1 MRSKKVTQLFAG
13 LLVTAMV
20 VTGTVIPSTTAQA
33 KAKSVTIKTQKQ
45 LDAALKD
52 PKVTSIT
59 IKTSKGI
66 DLKIKTGDYGKK
78 NLVINAP
85 KATVNNYGNFKK
97 ISIQDGK
104 TVYDRGKA
112 NNIAVSDKNS
122 LKLYAGKQ
130 SKDTDITITSK
141 GSKIT
146 IVNNGS
152 VDSINVKGKSSV
164 TVGGS
169 AKEAPTITNNASG
182 SKIVTTM
189 DAAVVLNKSAS
200 LTVKS
205 GATLDS
211 LTMKADATVTVS
223 AGTTVNE
230 LIIDKADANVD
241 LKINGTVGKVIVDQ
255 KATINVSG
263 TTTDTITVENNASG
277 SEINS
282 AVKTDVSLNADA
294 KISLE
299 KGAEGSTVKTESADV
314 KPTVENKTDEKVTVT
329 DSTGKDSTIDS
340 GKTDADAK
348 PSTGNTNQGSTSG
361 GSTGGGSTG
370 GNIDIPSTP
379 TYTTGVMVGS
389 KHYNTFADAISNA
402 KVGDTIKILSDVGSS
417 TTYSDASN
425 YDISKAVTITANDG
439 VTIYGTLTILTD
451 NVKLDKLTVVNRG
464 GGADKQKNAINVVAD
479 KVTITNCHVR
489 LNAAPTNP
497 EGVANGL
504 CLYPVT
510 NNVMYQI
517 TDNTFE
523 GYNADFQGDT
533 VKWTSTAVMLTE
545 GYALQ
550 DRFEKEQKSAVDIKF
565 ANEDEIASSNT
576 YQNCK
581 IEWLHNDYST
591 GKDYTGNNEYIYDYC
606 IDGTA
611 QSKFSVTQKPNAKMV
626 LVANASQTLDLATTY
641 PENVTIELRKGNF
654 VLNPIDGN
662 NDKTVTVSGKFILGT
677 DATLEIA
684 QDCKLVLNGTSDI
697 KGSIKGDGTVDD
709 NTPEKLERFVADA
722 TRYSYQEDAKA
733 NKNWMSFDR
742 LTVDGTTVT
751 ADFTPDDS
759 IKEQIQKIYDG
770 LKIGEDGNVTEK
782 DKEAKAYAIDKY
794 VMNTFARYLGA
805 LYRIDEGDTIS
816 QIKYDDETYQWDDNG
831 KLRGSNWKAGD
842 TTLVSAVVD
851 SQENKAIR
859 DVAFT
864 LVGENGKEIPVRFI
878 ASNVPNEDIITTR
891 PEPAQ
896 E

>member
-299 KGAEGSTVKTESADV
+299 KGAEGSTVKAESADV

-329 DSTGKDSTIDS
+329 DSTGKDSTIDA

-348 PSTGNTNQGSTSG
+348 PSTDNTNQGSTSG

-370 GNIDIPSTP
+370 GDPYYPPSDNGGTVVEKSYMDVSVTKLAKAP
-379 TYTTGVMVGS
+379 ADGNKIFS
-389 KHYNTFADAISNA
+389 QKNQDAITVTQEKVAGTLEVKVSGNLSKMEKFTSTNKDQVGEVYWIGLVVNTGESDITKVKIGGNA
-402 KVGDTIKILSDVGSS
+402 LTKDDVAEASTIGLSAGSFILWLRAEEVETEVRTLVLS
-417 TTYSDASN
+417 TDGKQSVT
-425 YDISKAVTITANDG
+425 VTIS
-439 VTIYGTLTILTD
+439 
-451 NVKLDKLTVVNRG
+451 
-464 GGADKQKNAINVVAD
+464 
-479 KVTITNCHVR
+479 
-489 LNAAPTNP
+489 
-497 EGVANGL
+497 
-504 CLYPVT
+504 
-510 NNVMYQI
+510 
-517 TDNTFE
+517 FE
-523 GYNADFQGDT
+523 DT
-533 VKWTSTAVMLTE
+533 M
-545 GYALQ
+545 
-550 DRFEKEQKSAVDIKF
+550 
-565 ANEDEIASSNT
+565 
-576 YQNCK
+576 
-581 IEWLHNDYST
+581 
-591 GKDYTGNNEYIYDYC
+591 
-606 IDGTA
+606 
-611 QSKFSVTQKPNAKMV
+611 
-626 LVANASQTLDLATTY
+626 
-641 PENVTIELRKGNF
+641 
-654 VLNPIDGN
+654 
-662 NDKTVTVSGKFILGT
+662 
-677 DATLEIA
+677 
-684 QDCKLVLNGTSDI
+684 
-697 KGSIKGDGTVDD
+697 TVDALYEAV
-709 NTPEKLERFVADA
+709 EKAGKYEYGSDPN
-722 TRYSYQEDAKA
+722 YMGSEGI
-733 NKNWMSFDR
+733 
-742 LTVDGTTVT
+742 TVEGAVVT
-751 ADFTPDDS
+751 ADFS
-759 IKEQIQKIYDG
+759 
-770 LKIGEDGNVTEK
+770 K
-782 DKEAKAYAIDKY
+782 DKEADTKIRKAYNGLKGDDQSKMEAEKQQLSVNTY
-794 VMNTFARYLGA
+794 VLYTFARYAGA
-805 LYRIDEGDTIS
+805 LHRYNESSGEYLVSKIVFD
-816 QIKYDDETYQWDDNG
+816 G
-831 KLRGSNWKAGD
+831 KDYKWNDKGTLSGSNWKCDEGAS
-842 TTLVSAVVD
+842 LV
-851 SQENKAIR
+851 R
-859 DVAFT
+859 DVKYACMMNADEQTSLSQIKDITFD
-864 LVGENGKEIPVRFI
+864 LVGADGKKITVTFKVK
-878 ASNVPNEDIITTR
+878 NVPPYPTSVETPENEGISSNSV
-891 PEPAQ
+891 EEAAS
-896 E
+896 ES